1 MSSNLIHY
9 PPNPAYGTG
18 CYRRRII
25 FLRRTDGIDVAL
37 LDDYHDMGVALTVDD
52 GLIVDVAAHMD
63 RFPKTSCP
71 GAVAALRML
80 IGRSASASAAALSA
94 EERGGQCTH
103 LVELARLGLT
113 RLVRGEPSGIAEIAL
128 TDRDEAGRQQL
139 TLELDGKLAR
149 VWVLQD
155 EAILEPDTYR
165 GRSLFGGFIRWVD
178 AQFPPE
184 EADLWRMAQMAAF
197 VARGRAY
204 VVDGNVPRR
213 VADEPSRHGACHS
226 FSGAA
231 FETAYDN
238 TGYVRD
244 MSSGLPP
251 LREIARSRAKEGA

>member
-1 MSSNLIHY
+1 MSANLIHY
-9 PPNPAYGTG
+9 PPNPAYGMG
-18 CYRRRII
+18 VYRRRIT
-25 FLRRTDGIDVAL
+25 FSRRADGMDVGL
-37 LDDYHDMGVALTVDD
+37 LDDYHDMGVALTVE
-52 GLIVDVAAHMD
+52 GGVISNVVARMD

-71 GAVAALRML
+71 GAAAALRAL
-80 IGRSASASAAALSA
+80 IGRSASASAVALSA

-113 RLVRGEPSGIAEIAL
+113 RLVRCEPSGIAEIAL
-128 TDRDEAGRQQL
+128 TDRDGTGRQRL
-139 TLELDGKLAR
+139 TLELDGTLAR
-149 VWVLQD
+149 AWVLQD
-155 EAILEPDTYR
+155 EAILEPDAYR

-213 VADEPSRHGACHS
+213 VADEPSRRGACYS

-231 FETAYDN
+231 FETGYDN

-244 MSSGLPP
+244 MSNGLPP
-251 LREIARSRAKEGA
+251 LREIARSLAKEGA